1 MTFTS
6 LSGRSFAVTG
16 GAGTIGSHVVE
27 QLLAA
32 GARHVA
38 VIDTLERGR
47 LDNLPHDSRVTLVN
61 ADIRDHTALAATMRG
76 ADTVFHLAAL
86 RITQCAAEPRRAHDV
101 LATGTLD
108 VALAALENGVR
119 RLVFS
124 SSASVYG
131 QATAFPTQEDH
142 HPWANDTIYG
152 AAKAY
157 GEGMLRALR
166 STHGLDY
173 IALRYFN
180 VIGPRMDAHGKYT
193 EVLIRWME
201 RIAIGEPPV
210 ILGDGTQTMDFI
222 DVRDVARANLAAA
235 RADVTDRVYNI
246 ASGHETSLAALA
258 TLLVNAMGRP
268 DLRPTFGPERSVNAV
283 RRRLAAT
290 DLART
295 ELGFASSIPL
305 EQTLTDLVEWWRSTV
320 DVGEAREEGRTFGHA
335 RAGG

>member
-1 MTFTS
+1 MTDPS

-27 QLLAA
+27 QLLTA
-32 GARHVA
+32 GARRVA

-47 LDNLPHDSRVTLVN
+47 RENLPVDSRVTLVD
-61 ADIRDHTALAATMRG
+61 ADIRDEAALAATLRG

-86 RITQCAAEPRRAHDV
+86 RITQCASEPRRAHDV

-108 VALAALENGVR
+108 VALAALEHGVR

-131 QATAFPTQEDH
+131 QASTFPTAETH
-142 HPWANDTIYG
+142 HPWATDTIYG

-157 GEGMLRALR
+157 GEGVLRALH

-173 IALRYFN
+173 VALRYFT

-201 RIAIGEPPV
+201 RVAIGEPPV
-210 ILGDGTQTMDFI
+210 ILGDGTQTMDFV

-235 RADVTDRVYNI
+235 CADVTDRVYNI
-246 ASGHETSLAALA
+246 ATGQETSLAELA
-258 TLLVNAMGRP
+258 TLLATAMDRP
-268 DLRPTFGPERSVNAV
+268 DLRPTFGPERTVNAV

-295 ELGFASSIPL
+295 ELGFSAEIPL
-305 EQTLTDLVEWWRSTV
+305 KRTLADLVAWWRSTV
-320 DVGEAREEGRTFGHA
+320 DVGEAREEGRTLRHA
-335 RAGG
+335 RAGR